1 MDKLSI
7 IQQPILDELEILN
20 RTLAETLNTSS
31 PMMNTVVDY
40 FLGTKGKQIRP
51 MLVLLS
57 ARLFGKINAVTIDAA
72 AAIELLHNA
81 SLIHDDVV
89 DESKQR
95 RGKPTINGVWDNRI
109 AVLVGDYFVSCA
121 LKCSIST
128 GILEVINTLGFLGQ
142 ELAKG
147 EIDQLSIAQDH
158 VLNEE
163 AYFNVIRQKT
173 ASLFI
178 SCMKMGALSNG
189 ASSEAIEQLMV
200 FGEKLGLC
208 FQIKDDTFDYFS
220 DDTIGKP
227 TGNDLREGKVTLP
240 LIFAVRNATDVE
252 RDEVMAILRQKELSA
267 KDIDKLTEFAKS
279 HGGIGYAKKVMER
292 LRTEGYAALAS
303 FGENPVVTSLK
314 AILDYT
320 IDRTK

>member
-7 IQQPILDELEILN
+7 IQQPILGELEILN
-20 RTLAETLNTSS
+20 KTLAETLSTNS
-31 PMMNTVVDY
+31 PLMNTVVDY

-57 ARLFGKINAVTIDAA
+57 ARLFGEIKTVTIDTA

-121 LKCSIST
+121 LKRSIST
-128 GILEVINTLGFLGQ
+128 NTLGFLGQ

-147 EIDQLSIAQDH
+147 ELDQLSIAQEH

-189 ASSEAIEQLMV
+189 APAEAIDRLMC

-220 DDTIGKP
+220 DDVIGKP

-240 LIFAVRNATDVE
+240 LIYAIRNASDAE
-252 RDEVMAILRQKELSA
+252 RNEIVTLLKQKVLSTQ
-267 KDIDKLTEFAKS
+267 DIDVLTEFAKS
-279 HGGIGYAKKVMER
+279 HGGIEYAKEVMER
-292 LRTEGYAALAS
+292 LRIEGYEALS
-303 FGENPVVTSLK
+303 FFGENPVVESLK
-314 AILDYT
+314 SILDYT
-320 IDRTK
+320 IDRAK

>member
-252 RDEVMAILRQKELSA
+252 RDEVMAILRQKEL
-267 KDIDKLTEFAKS
+267 I
-279 HGGIGYAKKVMER
+279 R
-292 LRTEGYAALAS
+292 
-303 FGENPVVTSLK
+303 
-314 AILDYT
+314 
-320 IDRTK
+320 

>member
-7 IQQPILDELEILN
+7 IQQPILDELNILN
-20 RTLAETLNTSS
+20 RTLAETLNTNS
-31 PMMNTVVDY
+31 PLMNTVVDY

-57 ARLFGKINAVTIDAA
+57 ARLFGKINSVTIDAA

-89 DESKQR
+89 DESKRR
-95 RGKPTINGVWDNRI
+95 RGKPTVNGVWDNRI

-121 LKCSIST
+121 LKRSIST
-128 GILEVINTLGFLGQ
+128 GILEVIDTLGLLGQ

-147 EIDQLSIAQDH
+147 EIDQLSIAQEH
-158 VLNEE
+158 ILNEE
-163 AYFNVIRQKT
+163 AYFSVIRQKT
-173 ASLFI
+173 ASLFV

-189 ASSEAIEQLMV
+189 ASSDAIERLMV

-220 DDTIGKP
+220 DDSIGKP

-240 LIFAVRNATDVE
+240 LIYAIQNATE
-252 RDEVMAILRQKELSA
+252 AEKDEMKGILSKRELSSQ
-267 KDIDKLTEFAKS
+267 DIVRLTDFAKF
-279 HGGIGYAKKVMER
+279 HGGIKYAESVMER
-292 LRTEGYAALAS
+292 LRHEGYEALAP
-303 FGENPVVTSLK
+303 FGENPVVDSLK

-320 IDRTK
+320 IDRIK

>member
-20 RTLAETLNTSS
+20 LTLAETLNTSS

-121 LKCSIST
+121 LKRSIST
-128 GILEVINTLGFLGQ
+128 GILEF
-142 ELAKG
+142 
-147 EIDQLSIAQDH
+147 
-158 VLNEE
+158 
-163 AYFNVIRQKT
+163 
-173 ASLFI
+173 
-178 SCMKMGALSNG
+178 
-189 ASSEAIEQLMV
+189 
-200 FGEKLGLC
+200 
-208 FQIKDDTFDYFS
+208 
-220 DDTIGKP
+220 
-227 TGNDLREGKVTLP
+227 
-240 LIFAVRNATDVE
+240 
-252 RDEVMAILRQKELSA
+252 
-267 KDIDKLTEFAKS
+267 
-279 HGGIGYAKKVMER
+279 
-292 LRTEGYAALAS
+292 
-303 FGENPVVTSLK
+303 
-314 AILDYT
+314 
-320 IDRTK
+320 

>member
-1 MDKLSI
+1 M
-7 IQQPILDELEILN
+7 
-20 RTLAETLNTSS
+20 
-31 PMMNTVVDY
+31 
-40 FLGTKGKQIRP
+40 
-51 MLVLLS
+51 
-57 ARLFGKINAVTIDAA
+57 
-72 AAIELLHNA
+72 HNA

-279 HGGIGYAKKVMER
+279 HGGIEYAKKVMER

>member
-1 MDKLSI
+1 M
-7 IQQPILDELEILN
+7 
-20 RTLAETLNTSS
+20 
-31 PMMNTVVDY
+31 
-40 FLGTKGKQIRP
+40 
-51 MLVLLS
+51 
-57 ARLFGKINAVTIDAA
+57 
-72 AAIELLHNA
+72 
-81 SLIHDDVV
+81 
-89 DESKQR
+89 
-95 RGKPTINGVWDNRI
+95 
-109 AVLVGDYFVSCA
+109 LVGDYFVSCA

-279 HGGIGYAKKVMER
+279 HGGIEYAKKVMER

>member
-147 EIDQLSIAQDH
+147 E
-158 VLNEE
+158 
-163 AYFNVIRQKT
+163 
-173 ASLFI
+173 
-178 SCMKMGALSNG
+178 
-189 ASSEAIEQLMV
+189 
-200 FGEKLGLC
+200 
-208 FQIKDDTFDYFS
+208 
-220 DDTIGKP
+220 
-227 TGNDLREGKVTLP
+227 
-240 LIFAVRNATDVE
+240 
-252 RDEVMAILRQKELSA
+252 
-267 KDIDKLTEFAKS
+267 
-279 HGGIGYAKKVMER
+279 
-292 LRTEGYAALAS
+292 
-303 FGENPVVTSLK
+303 LK
-314 AILDYT
+314 IMF
-320 IDRTK
+320 

>member
-1 MDKLSI
+1 
-7 IQQPILDELEILN
+7 
-20 RTLAETLNTSS
+20 
-31 PMMNTVVDY
+31 MNTVVDY

-189 ASSEAIEQLMV
+189 ASSEAIEQLRV

-220 DDTIGKP
+220 
-227 TGNDLREGKVTLP
+227 
-240 LIFAVRNATDVE
+240 
-252 RDEVMAILRQKELSA
+252 
-267 KDIDKLTEFAKS
+267 
-279 HGGIGYAKKVMER
+279 GGILLVNLPKGFDGRAK
-292 LRTEGYAALAS
+292 LLYL
-303 FGENPVVTSLK
+303 
-314 AILDYT
+314 
-320 IDRTK
+320 

>member
-95 RGKPTINGVWDNRI
+95 RGKPTINGV
-109 AVLVGDYFVSCA
+109 
-121 LKCSIST
+121 
-128 GILEVINTLGFLGQ
+128 
-142 ELAKG
+142 LAY
-147 EIDQLSIAQDH
+147 L
-158 VLNEE
+158 
-163 AYFNVIRQKT
+163 
-173 ASLFI
+173 
-178 SCMKMGALSNG
+178 
-189 ASSEAIEQLMV
+189 
-200 FGEKLGLC
+200 
-208 FQIKDDTFDYFS
+208 
-220 DDTIGKP
+220 
-227 TGNDLREGKVTLP
+227 
-240 LIFAVRNATDVE
+240 
-252 RDEVMAILRQKELSA
+252 
-267 KDIDKLTEFAKS
+267 
-279 HGGIGYAKKVMER
+279 
-292 LRTEGYAALAS
+292 
-303 FGENPVVTSLK
+303 
-314 AILDYT
+314 
-320 IDRTK
+320 

>member
-7 IQQPILDELEILN
+7 IQQPILGELEILN
-20 RTLAETLNTSS
+20 KTLAETLSTNS
-31 PMMNTVVDY
+31 PLMNTVVDY

-57 ARLFGKINAVTIDAA
+57 ARLFGEIKTVTIDTA

-121 LKCSIST
+121 LKRSIST

-147 EIDQLSIAQDH
+147 ELDQLSIAQEH

-189 ASSEAIEQLMV
+189 APAEAIDRLMC

-220 DDTIGKP
+220 DDVIGKP

-240 LIFAVRNATDVE
+240 LIYAIRNASDAE
-252 RDEVMAILRQKELSA
+252 RNEIVTLLKQKVLSTQ
-267 KDIDKLTEFAKS
+267 DIDVLTEFAKS
-279 HGGIGYAKKVMER
+279 HGGIEYAKEVMER
-292 LRTEGYAALAS
+292 LRIEGYEALS
-303 FGENPVVTSLK
+303 FFEENPVVESLK
-314 AILDYT
+314 SILDYT
-320 IDRTK
+320 IDRAK

>member
-7 IQQPILDELEILN
+7 IQQPILDELNLLN
-20 RTLAETLNTSS
+20 RTLAETLSTSS
-31 PMMNTVVDY
+31 PLMNTVVDY

-89 DESKQR
+89 DESKRR
-95 RGKPTINGVWDNRI
+95 RGKPTVNGVWDNRI

-121 LKCSIST
+121 LKRSIST
-128 GILEVINTLGFLGQ
+128 GILEVIDTLGLLGQ

-147 EIDQLSIAQDH
+147 EIDQLSIAQEH
-158 VLNEE
+158 ILNEE

-173 ASLFI
+173 ASLFV

-189 ASSEAIEQLMV
+189 ASSEEIERLML

-240 LIFAVRNATDVE
+240 LIFAIQNGTVE
-252 RDEVMAILRQKELSA
+252 EKDEMLGILRQGELSPQ
-267 KDIDKLTEFAKS
+267 DIIRLTDFAKL
-279 HGGIGYAKKVMER
+279 HGGIEYAENVMER
-292 LRTEGYAALAS
+292 LRYEGYETLAP
-303 FGENPVVTSLK
+303 FGENPVVESLK

-320 IDRTK
+320 IDRIK